1 MAVPVQHVLLAAG
14 IVLVIIG
21 HLGDGTATREAAFWL
36 GVALSVIGVGLAVR
50 EGRRR

>member
-21 HLGDGTATREAAFWL
+21 HLGDGTPTREAAFWL